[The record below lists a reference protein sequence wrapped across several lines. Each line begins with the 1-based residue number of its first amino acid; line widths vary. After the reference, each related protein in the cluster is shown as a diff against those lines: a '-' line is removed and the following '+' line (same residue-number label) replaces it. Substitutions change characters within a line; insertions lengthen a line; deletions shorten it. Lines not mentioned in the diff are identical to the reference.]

1 MTPEQIEFHRK
12 RFEESM
18 LLTNDW
24 SRKDFKNVLGDY
36 YDWQVQAMFK
46 GYLMAIES
54 IEIELPMP
62 VFYRDEESPSER
74 NHRYSYNSALNDT
87 LHNIQ
92 SLGLKVKER

>member
-54 IEIELPMP
+54 IEIEAPEAGTNE
-62 VFYRDEESPSER
+62 DD
-74 NHRYSYNSALNDT
+74 RYDIGFNRCLGWMKF
-87 LHNIQ
+87 NIQ